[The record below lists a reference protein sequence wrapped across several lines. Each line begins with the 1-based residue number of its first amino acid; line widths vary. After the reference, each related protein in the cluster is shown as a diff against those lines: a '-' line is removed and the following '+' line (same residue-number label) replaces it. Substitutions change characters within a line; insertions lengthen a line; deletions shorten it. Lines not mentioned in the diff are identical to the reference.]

1 MNRISSAEYLEAL
14 EEAGQEEGSEPDVN
28 EGGPGEEAS
37 EAERLAAQA
46 GEPIKRADGSPVGLE
61 GWKRKRPLTPKQLA
75 FTRGVIEGK
84 SYRQA
89 YRDAYP
95 DQQAGDQT
103 VASAAFKLSRDPRI
117 LAMIQAGEE
126 EQQEHLAEDLAATR
140 RYVMRQLLALSKGA
154 AQEGSKL
161 KSLELLGRAA
171 GMWRE
176 VQAPQQQPV
185 TAQELKAAL
194 AGHLRHLALV
204 KPAAQRVD
212 AGRSAE
218 RVDGER
224 GGERVDA
231 AGGV

>member
-1 MNRISSAEYLEAL
+1 MNKISRADYLEAL
-14 EEAGQEEGSEPDVN
+14 EQAEQEEGSAPDVN
-28 EGGPGEEAS
+28 ASGLGQGES

-46 GEPIKRADGSPVGLE
+46 EAPETRGDGQPIGVE
-61 GWKRKRPLTPKQLA
+61 GWKRRRPLTEKQQA
-75 FTRGVIEGK
+75 FVRGVIEGK
-84 SYRQA
+84 TYRQA

-95 DQQAGDQT
+95 DAGGSDQAI
-103 VASAAFKLSRDPRI
+103 ASSAFKLTRDPRI
-117 LAMIQAGEE
+117 RALIQAGEE

-140 RYVMRQLLALSKGA
+140 RYVMRSLLALSKGA

-176 VQAPQQQPV
+176 VQAPAAQPV

-204 KPAAQRVD
+204 KPAKADASSAQ
-212 AGRSAE
+212 

-224 GGERVDA
+224 GAGRVDGERA
-231 AGGV
+231 NG